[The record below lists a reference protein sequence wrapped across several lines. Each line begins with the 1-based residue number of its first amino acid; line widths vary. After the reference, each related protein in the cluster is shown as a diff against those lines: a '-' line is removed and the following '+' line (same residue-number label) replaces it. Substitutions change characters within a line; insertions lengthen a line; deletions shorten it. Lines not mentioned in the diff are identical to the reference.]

1 MAKAL
6 AGGVWEGPAADA
18 FVDYVTQITTAGAKV
33 QGHLDDTWA
42 AWFDPLTIAN
52 TDDGE
57 AVLGGYLCDQPALHG
72 VLIKVRDLGLPH
84 DKPRDAVFD
93 LVKERGRWRIHDI
106 HADDPKSLRA
116 FLMEQNAERSH
127 PQKRK

>member
-1 MAKAL
+1 MR
-6 AGGVWEGPAADA
+6 AASPGA
-18 FVDYVTQITTAGAKV
+18 AVVAVTM
-33 QGHLDDTWA
+33 
-42 AWFDPLTIAN
+42 
-52 TDDGE
+52 
-57 AVLGGYLCDQPALHG
+57 
-72 VLIKVRDLGLPH
+72 RDLGMPH

-127 PQKRK
+127 PQTRK